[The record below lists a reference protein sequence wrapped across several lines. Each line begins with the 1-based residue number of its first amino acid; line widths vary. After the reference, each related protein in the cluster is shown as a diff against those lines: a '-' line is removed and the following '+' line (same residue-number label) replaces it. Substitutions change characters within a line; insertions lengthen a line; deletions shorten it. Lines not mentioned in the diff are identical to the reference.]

1 MTLEQR
7 IADVLE
13 RIEASASRVQ
23 RRPSEVT
30 LVAVTK
36 TFGAHVVLE
45 AAEAGVTDVGE
56 NRAQELREKA
66 LVVGD
71 RVRWHFIGPLQTNKA
86 KHVVGTA
93 TLIHSVDRPALATEI
108 DRRARA
114 HDLVQEVLI
123 EVNVAREAAKQGCDP
138 ATAIALAREVDGLA
152 NVRVRGLMAMA
163 PFSDQPEH
171 SRPYFREMR
180 ALRELL
186 ASEVPGATE
195 LSMGMTR
202 DFEVA
207 IEEGATIVRVG
218 EAIFGPRPRTV
229 RTPDGETLPGV

>member
-1 MTLEQR
+1 MNLEERLDAVRER
-7 IADVLE
+7 IAAACTRTGRDPD
-13 RIEASASRVQ
+13 A
-23 RRPSEVT
+23 VT

-45 AAEAGVTDVGE
+45 AADHGITDVGE

-66 LVVGD
+66 VVVGD

-86 KHVVGTA
+86 KHVVGLA
-93 TLIHSVDRPALATEI
+93 ELIHSVDRPALATEI

-114 HDLVQEVLI
+114 RGLVQDVLV

-138 ATAIALAREVDGLA
+138 AVAIALARDIDALE

-163 PFSDQPEH
+163 PFTAHPKA
-171 SRPYFREMR
+171 SRPYFEE
-180 ALRELL
+180 LRSLRDLL
-186 ASEVPGATE
+186 VEEVPGAAH

-207 IEEGATIVRVG
+207 VEEGATIVRVG
-218 EAIFGPRPRTV
+218 EAIFGARVRRP
-229 RTPDGETLPGV
+229 